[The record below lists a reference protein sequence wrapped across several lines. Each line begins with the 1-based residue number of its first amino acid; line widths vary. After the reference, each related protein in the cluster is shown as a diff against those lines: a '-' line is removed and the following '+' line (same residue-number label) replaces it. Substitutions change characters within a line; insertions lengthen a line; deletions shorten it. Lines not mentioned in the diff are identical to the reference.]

1 MPSKEVLSTIST
13 EAGIE
18 AQLHTFIRG
27 DAQLKERYLQRLRA
41 IHSTL
46 SACRPFSEHQ
56 FINSSLLFVHDVPPL
71 PKENTHTQSRASILP
86 QPRPLALGP
95 PSRPWCGAQAA
106 RQRCGVWMIDF
117 SKARP
122 AKAPLTHMTDWQLGN
137 QEDGYL
143 FGLTNMVRIWEGI
156 SVDDV

>member
-1 MPSKEVLSTIST
+1 MPSKEALSTIST

-27 DAQLKERYLQRLRA
+27 DAQLKERYLQRLRD

-56 FINSSLLFVHDVPPL
+56 FINSSLLFVHD
-71 PKENTHTQSRASILP
+71 
-86 QPRPLALGP
+86 
-95 PSRPWCGAQAA
+95 AA
-106 RQRCGVWMIDF
+106 RQGCGVWMIDF

-122 AKAPLTHMTDWQLGN
+122 AKAPLTHTAAWELGN

-143 FGLTNMVRIWEGI
+143 FGMSNLIRVWEQ
-156 SVDDV
+156 V

>member
-1 MPSKEVLSTIST
+1 MLSTIST

-56 FINSSLLFVHDVPPL
+56 FINSSLLFVHDVPPPP
-71 PKENTHTQSRASILP
+71 PKKTHTHRAV
-86 QPRPLALGP
+86 PRFFPNPA
-95 PSRPWCGAQAA
+95 PSPWAHPHAHGVARRRRGSAAACG
-106 RQRCGVWMIDF
+106 
-117 SKARP
+117 
-122 AKAPLTHMTDWQLGN
+122 
-137 QEDGYL
+137 
-143 FGLTNMVRIWEGI
+143 
-156 SVDDV
+156 